1 MISISLAFVC
11 SLLVAAFSVPFI
23 RRKAVAWGAVDRP
36 ERARRVHTR
45 VTPRLGGLAIAL
57 GFFLSLT
64 MLLLLETQVARIFS
78 EDINRVLA
86 LAIGGLMM
94 LGLGVYD
101 DIHGADARLK
111 LAVQIPAALLLCAL
125 DFTFTD
131 IALPW
136 GGSIHVGAFGYV
148 LTVIWVVGVTN
159 AINLID
165 GLDGLA
171 AGVALFSVTTMC
183 VMAVFNGHIVMG
195 LVTAALAGALS
206 GFLFHNFHPATIF
219 MGDAGSLFI
228 GFLVAAVS
236 LMTNTK
242 SSTTV
247 ALLIPV
253 LTLGLPLIDTTLAAF
268 RRMLRGKSP
277 FSADMD
283 HMHHRLL
290 KMGLTHRRAV
300 LALWSFCLLACLSAM
315 GVVFT
320 YGRLSVYILGG
331 FTVVALLFARRL
343 GYIRYETWATQYH
356 EGREERQRRRG
367 VRDRVQAVTSSI
379 QAAED
384 VDELF
389 SLLDRIHQLHNYDEV
404 RLELYGPEGP
414 EVHKASAL
422 TPVPEGIDP
431 TVNRRLEW
439 SRSATPRPAA
449 HSEQTL
455 PGVPG
460 QARATSSEQ
469 GLEITFDLRSP
480 QGRLGRISYRYNDGR
495 TQLKPE
501 EESIMEQ
508 IHAALAR
515 RLGKSFQVSTTRRR
529 LG

>member
-1 MISISLAFVC
+1 MISITFAFFA
-11 SLLVAAFSVPFI
+11 SLLVAGFSVPFI
-23 RRKAVAWGAVDRP
+23 RRRAIEWGAVDHP

-45 VTPRLGGLAIAL
+45 ITPRLGGLAIAG
-57 GFFLSLT
+57 GFFISLSA
-64 MLLLLETQVARIFS
+64 LLLLETQVARIFS

-86 LAIGGLMM
+86 LVAGGLMM

-101 DIHGADARLK
+101 DIRGADARLK

-136 GGSIHVGAFGYV
+136 GGTIHVGPFGYV
-148 LTVIWVVGVTN
+148 LTVLWVVGVTN

-183 VMAVFNGHIVMG
+183 VMAIVNGHIVTA
-195 LVTAALAGALS
+195 LVTAALAGSLS

-242 SSTTV
+242 STTTV

-253 LTLGLPLIDTTLAAF
+253 LTLGLPLLDTALAAF
-268 RRMLRGKSP
+268 RRLLRGKSP

-283 HMHHRLL
+283 HVHHRLL

-300 LALWSFCLLACLSAM
+300 LALWGFCLLACISAM

-320 YGRLSVYILGG
+320 YGRYSLYILGG
-331 FTVVALLFARRL
+331 FTVIALLLARRL
-343 GYIRYETWATQYH
+343 GYIRPETWVNQYH

-367 VRDRVQAVTSSI
+367 VQDKVEAVTHSI
-379 QAAED
+379 EGAED
-384 VDELF
+384 MDELF
-389 SLLDRIHQLHNYDEV
+389 SLLGRIHQLHNYDEV
-404 RLELYGPEGP
+404 RLEIYSPELSDP
-414 EVHKASAL
+414 
-422 TPVPEGIDP
+422 TPVPEGVDP
-431 TVNRRLEW
+431 TYNRSLEW
-439 SRSATPRPAA
+439 SRATPSPAA
-449 HSEQTL
+449 HSES
-455 PGVPG
+455 
-460 QARATSSEQ
+460 RADDA
-469 GLEITFDLRSP
+469 LEITFDLRSP
-480 QGRLGRISYRYNDGR
+480 QGRLGRISYRYTDGR
-495 TQLKPE
+495 TQLSTE
-501 EESIMEQ
+501 EESIMDQ
-508 IHAALAR
+508 VHAALAR
-515 RLGKSFQVSTTRRR
+515 RLGQAGVSRIVRRPNHH
-529 LG
+529 